1 MENGMPSWMRE
12 ILERSDAFMPHGHC
26 YLWIPSL
33 LWLHV
38 LSDILIGIAYVG
50 ISLLLYLLVR
60 TIRLPFSPVFIA
72 FGLFIGLCGMTHF
85 MGVWTVWNPDYLAD
99 GLVKAATAAASVA
112 TAIGL
117 VFVRPQVEEVVHT
130 ARLSEERRVRLES
143 AHAELESLY
152 RKVKELD
159 ELKTRFFANVSHELR
174 TPLALILGPAE
185 RMLAD
190 VNLTPSQRRELE
202 SISGNGKMLLKQV
215 NDLLDVARLE
225 AGRMEIHYARFDMAG
240 QCRRIMSQFDV
251 AAGQRSIRLLVD
263 APGELTVE
271 ADPDM
276 TERVVVNLLA
286 NAFKF
291 TPKDG
296 EIRLELRPGKS
307 TFTVA
312 VEDSGP
318 GVRADQR
325 DTIFE
330 RFRQADGSTTHRTGK
345 TGGTGLGLAIVK
357 DFVELHRGSVKV
369 DSARRGG
376 ARFVAEFPLFAG
388 AGIRVDDVPQ
398 APEQGARAALDIA
411 VLERSSASTGAAT
424 GDALPVRPGLPTV
437 LVVEDNREMSGF
449 IARCLAGACNVVTA
463 HDGQEGLQR
472 ALALRPDLVVT
483 DIMMPRMSGDQLVHT
498 MRTYS
503 ELDHTPVLLL
513 SAKADDDLRVHLLRN
528 GAQDYLTKPF
538 LPQELLARAGN
549 LLAMKRAGDALRA
562 ELSSVSDDVE
572 ELAKDLA
579 VKHRQLHT
587 SLDATEVARE
597 QAERASQVKSH
608 FLAAI
613 SHEMR
618 TPLSSIYMNA
628 QLLDRHRAGQS
639 PEAVAARVGRLTR
652 ATKQL
657 STLIEGLLEYTR
669 VESGRI
675 SVQMESVD
683 AVALTR
689 EVAEAMADTV
699 PEDVQLVLAP
709 SPPGLP
715 PLVSDMRLLRVVLGN
730 LVANA
735 LKFTK
740 EGQVALH
747 LDASGGF
754 HVFEVHDTGIGIP
767 EADLPRIFL
776 PFEQVEPVQ
785 RKSIPGV
792 GLGLALVK
800 QIVEVLGGSV
810 DVRSASGAG
819 SIFRVRIP
827 SGDQHAS

>member
-1 MENGMPSWMRE
+1 MPSWIRE
-12 ILERSDAFMPHGHC
+12 ILERSEAFMPHGHC

-38 LSDILIGIAYVG
+38 LSDILIGIAYLS
-50 ISLLLYLLVR
+50 ISLLLYILVR

-143 AHAELESLY
+143 AHAELEALY

-185 RMLAD
+185 RMLEDA
-190 VNLTPSQRRELE
+190 NLTPAQRRELE
-202 SISGNGKMLLKQV
+202 SISGNGKVLLKQV

-225 AGRMEIHYARFDMAG
+225 AGRMEIRYARFDMAG
-240 QCRRIMSQFDV
+240 QCRHIMSQFDV
-251 AAGQRSIRLLVD
+251 AAGQRNIRQRVD
-263 APGELTVE
+263 APAELPVE
-271 ADPDM
+271 ADPEM
-276 TERVVVNLLA
+276 IERVVVNLLA

-291 TPKDG
+291 TSKNG

-325 DTIFE
+325 ETIFE
-330 RFRQADGSTTHRTGK
+330 RFRQADDSATRRTGR
-345 TGGTGLGLAIVK
+345 TGGSGLGLAIVK
-357 DFVELHRGSVKV
+357 DVVELHRGRVRV
-369 DSARRGG
+369 ESAPGGG
-376 ARFVAEFPLFAG
+376 ARFVAELPLFAG
-388 AGIRVDDVPQ
+388 AGIHVDEMPQ
-398 APEQGARAALDIA
+398 APATGAQTVLDIA
-411 VLERSSASTGAAT
+411 LLERSPVSAAAENVLE
-424 GDALPVRPGLPTV
+424 AIPGLPTV

-449 IARCLAGACNVVTA
+449 IARCLSGACNVVTA

-513 SAKADDDLRVHLLRN
+513 TAKADDDLRVNLLRN

-549 LLAMKRAGDALRA
+549 LLAMKRAGDTLRI
-562 ELSSVSDDVE
+562 ELSSMSDNVE
-572 ELAKDLA
+572 ELANALA

-587 SLDATEVARE
+587 ALDTTEVARE

-618 TPLSSIYMNA
+618 TPLSSIYLNV
-628 QLLDRHRAGQS
+628 QLLDLHREGQP
-639 PEAVAARVGRLTR
+639 PEAVAARIARLTR

-675 SVQMESVD
+675 SARMESVD
-683 AVALTR
+683 AAALTS

-699 PEDVQLVLAP
+699 PEGVQLVLEPPP
-709 SPPGLP
+709 SGLQ

-740 EGQVALH
+740 EGEVTIRVG
-747 LDASGGF
+747 ASAGF

-800 QIVEVLGGSV
+800 QIVETLGGTV
-810 DVRSASGAG
+810 DVHSASGAG
-819 SIFRVRIP
+819 STFRVRMP
-827 SGDQHAS
+827 SGGQQAS

>member
-1 MENGMPSWMRE
+1 MPSWMRE
-12 ILERSDAFMPHGHC
+12 ILEQSDAFMPHGHC

-38 LSDILIGIAYVG
+38 LSDILIGIAYLG

-72 FGLFIGLCGMTHF
+72 FGLFIGLCGVTHF
-85 MGVWTVWNPDYLAD
+85 MGVWTVWNPDYLMD

-117 VFVRPQVEEVVHT
+117 VFVRPQVEEVVHS

-152 RKVKELD
+152 RKVKNLD

-185 RMLAD
+185 RMLEDA
-190 VNLTPSQRRELE
+190 NLTPQQRRELE
-202 SISGNGKMLLKQV
+202 SISGNGKVLLKQV

-225 AGRMEIHYARFDMAG
+225 AGKMEIRYARFDMAAE
-240 QCRRIMSQFDV
+240 CRRIMSQFDV
-251 AAGQRSIRLLVD
+251 LAGQRNIRQLVD
-263 APGELTVE
+263 APATLSVE

-276 TERVVVNLLA
+276 TERVIVNLLA

-291 TPKDG
+291 TPENG
-296 EIRLELRPGKS
+296 EIRLELRAGES
-307 TFTVA
+307 AFAVA

-325 DTIFE
+325 ETVFE
-330 RFRQADGSTTHRTGK
+330 RFRQADGSATHK

-357 DFVELHRGSVKV
+357 DFVELHRGRVRV
-369 DSARRGG
+369 ESARGGG

-388 AGIRVDDVPQ
+388 AGIRVDDMPQ
-398 APEQGARAALDIA
+398 APAPGTRAALDIA

-424 GDALPVRPGLPTV
+424 DDAMPARSGLPTV

-449 IARCLAGACNVVTA
+449 IARCLAGTCNVVTA

-483 DIMMPRMSGDQLVHT
+483 DIMMPRMTGDQLVHT

-513 SAKADDDLRVHLLRN
+513 TAKADDNLRVNLLRN

-538 LPQELLARAGN
+538 LPQELLARVGN
-549 LLAMKRAGDALRA
+549 LLAMKRAGDTLRA
-562 ELSSVSDDVE
+562 ELSSVSDNVE

-628 QLLDRHRAGQS
+628 QLLDRHREGQS
-639 PEAVAARVGRLTR
+639 PEAVASRVGRLTR
-652 ATKQL
+652 ATQQL

-675 SVQMESVD
+675 SVQMESMD
-683 AVALTR
+683 AVTLMR
-689 EVAEAMADTV
+689 EVADAMADTV
-699 PEDVQLVLAP
+699 PEGVQLVIDP

-715 PLVSDMRLLRVVLGN
+715 PLVSDVRLLRVVLGN

-740 EGQVALH
+740 EGQVMLR
-747 LDASGGF
+747 LDAGDGC

-819 SIFRVRIP
+819 SIFRVRVP
-827 SGDQHAS
+827 SGGRHAS